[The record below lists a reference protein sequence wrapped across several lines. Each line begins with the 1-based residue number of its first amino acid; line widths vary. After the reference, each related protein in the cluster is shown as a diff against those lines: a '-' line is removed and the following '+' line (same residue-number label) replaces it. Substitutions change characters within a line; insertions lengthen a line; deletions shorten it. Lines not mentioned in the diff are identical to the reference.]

1 MFNNV
6 IIIFQS
12 DGASGDD
19 FNVVGSS
26 LLAILDDYAFNHIEG
41 DTHFLLENIGN
52 TICTQHIYIL
62 HQHTALQTSKLTVTT
77 SSVGHEDLIE
87 TIDSSDFPSF
97 SQPKISIEIPTD
109 LVRMCSNMSGI
120 VSNCVRLVSFLY
132 ANVTELLPSSLPGDN
147 R

>member
-1 MFNNV
+1 MHSTISREV
-6 IIIFQS
+6 HI
-12 DGASGDD
+12 
-19 FNVVGSS
+19 SS
-26 LLAILDDYAFNHIEG
+26 LKTLVIQSAINNHNYL
-41 DTHFLLENIGN
+41 H
-52 TICTQHIYIL
+52 L

-87 TIDSSDFPSF
+87 TIDSSEFPSF
-97 SQPKISIEIPTD
+97 SQPKMSIEIPTD

-120 VSNCVRLVSFLY
+120 ESNCVRLVSFLY